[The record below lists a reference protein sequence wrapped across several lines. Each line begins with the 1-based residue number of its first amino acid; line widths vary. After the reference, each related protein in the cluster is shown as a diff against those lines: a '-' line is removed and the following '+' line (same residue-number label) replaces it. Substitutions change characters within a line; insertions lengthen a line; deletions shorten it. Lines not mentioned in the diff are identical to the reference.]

1 MKQSIMYKIYLDTS
15 KRYLNKVTLYE
26 DDKILDHKEGDFDV
40 VQTIADL
47 LSAHSLKP
55 EDVFIDYFEGPGD
68 SFTGLKIGSAI
79 ANTFNFATGKI
90 KSVDVKLPN
99 YGREPN
105 ISARKSK

>member
-1 MKQSIMYKIYLDTS
+1 M
-15 KRYLNKVTLYE
+15 
-26 DDKILDHKEGDFDV
+26 

-47 LSAHSLKP
+47 LSVRSLKP
-55 EDVFIDYFEGPGD
+55 EDIFIDYFEGPGD

-90 KSVDVKLPN
+90 TSKDVKLPN

-105 ISARKSK
+105 ISVRKKL

>member
-1 MKQSIMYKIYLDTS
+1 MYKIYLDTS

-26 DDKILDHKEGDFDV
+26 DGKMLDHKEGDLDV
-40 VQTIADL
+40 VSTIAQL
-47 LSAHSLKP
+47 LTNHNLKP

-90 KSVDVKLPN
+90 NSAEAKLPN

-105 ISARKSK
+105 ISLRKS

>member
-1 MKQSIMYKIYLDTS
+1 MYKIYLDTS

-26 DDKILDHKEGDFDV
+26 DDKILDCKEGDFDV

-47 LSAHSLKP
+47 LSAHNLKP

-90 KSVDVKLPN
+90 TSKNVKLPN

-105 ISARKSK
+105 ISPRKKT

>member
-1 MKQSIMYKIYLDTS
+1 MYKIYLDTS
-15 KRYLNKVTLYE
+15 RRYLNKATLYE
-26 DDKILDHKEGDFDV
+26 DEKILDQKEGDIDV
-40 VQTIADL
+40 VSTISQFL
-47 LSAHSLKP
+47 KGHNLKP

-90 KSVDVKLPN
+90 TSAGAKLPN

-105 ISARKSK
+105 ISERKNG

>member
-1 MKQSIMYKIYLDTS
+1 MYKIYLDTS
-15 KRYLNKVTLYE
+15 KRYLNKVTLYK

-40 VQTIADL
+40 VTTIADL
-47 LSAHSLKP
+47 LSAHHLKP

-90 KSVDVKLPN
+90 KSADVKLPV

-105 ISARKSK
+105 ISARKNR

>member
-1 MKQSIMYKIYLDTS
+1 MYKIYLDTS
-15 KRYLNKVTLYE
+15 KRYLNKVTLYK
-26 DDKILDHKEGDFDV
+26 DDKIIDHKEGDFDV

-47 LSAHSLKP
+47 LSAYNIKP

-90 KSVDVKLPN
+90 KSADTKLPN

-105 ISARKSK
+105 ISQRKSP